1 MSKIKEFFGDAF
13 FIRKKINEVEE
24 NDFLSAK
31 LVGVVK
37 RSKIYKT
44 LVSKSFSSIKNR
56 GKQELKLVK
65 IIF

>member
-44 LVSKSFSSIKNR
+44 LVSKSFSSIK
-56 GKQELKLVK
+56 K
-65 IIF
+65 